1 MRALVLERT
10 DGPEALELREVD
22 DPEPS
27 EHFVLIDVVA
37 AGVSF
42 PDLLLTRGEYQMK
55 PPLPFTPGVECAGT
69 IRWAPE
75 GSGFAPGD
83 RVMAITMTGAF
94 AEILKAPAATCFPIP
109 EGLSFEQAAGFL
121 MNHHTA
127 HFALARRG
135 RLVAGET
142 LLVHGAAGG
151 VGSAAVQVG
160 KGIGAR
166 VIAAVSSDE
175 KATVAREAGADETID
190 SGGDWVAA
198 AKELSGGR
206 GVEAIFDPVG
216 GERLEAS
223 PRALAPEG
231 RLLVIGFAEGTIPSL
246 AANRILLRNI
256 DVVGVN
262 WGGFI
267 ATDPTL
273 PPRTHAALTEMV
285 AAGAVDPVVGRSYP
299 LAEAAQALAD
309 LDGRRATGK
318 LVLTVAAG

>member
-10 DGPEALELREVD
+10 DGPQALELREVD
-22 DPEPS
+22 DPEP
-27 EHFVLIDVVA
+27 EENFVLIDVAA

-55 PPLPFTPGVECAGT
+55 PPLPFTPGVECAGR

-75 GSGFAPGD
+75 GSGLSPGD

-94 AEILKAPAATCFPIP
+94 AEILKAPAMTCFPVP
-109 EGLSFEQAAGFL
+109 YGLTFEQAAGFL

-135 RLVAGET
+135 RLVSGET

-151 VGSAAVQVG
+151 VGSAAIQVG
-160 KGIGAR
+160 RGIGAR
-166 VIAAVSSDE
+166 VIAVVSSDE
-175 KATVAREAGADETID
+175 KAAVASQAGADETVD

-198 AKELSGGR
+198 AKELTGGR

-231 RLLVIGFAEGTIPSL
+231 RLLVIGFAEGAIPQL

-267 ATDPTL
+267 AGDPSL
-273 PPRTHAALTEMV
+273 PPQTHAALSEMV
-285 AAGAVDPVVGRSYP
+285 AAGAVDPIVGKSYP
-299 LAEAAQALAD
+299 LEEAAQALED
-309 LDGRRATGK
+309 LDSRRATGK